1 MVINLDFNLSAWI
14 KNLAIEASSEEE
26 AIKKVESMSLAE
38 IIGEGA
44 IVAPEM
50 KLTDIETS
58 VTEYALVVEVSNLVY
73 DLDPEI
79 MDLSV
84 IEYLKNYLPKNLTLT
99 LENVTESDDVK
110 DLIDDALLSELDYS
124 VVSFDYKV
132 IEKK

>member
-58 VTEYALVVEVSNLVY
+58 IAEYTLIVEVSNLVY

-132 IEKK
+132 IEK